1 MSQAA
6 NQAVLADTGP
16 LYALTDPSDQ
26 YHARSRA
33 ELSVIE
39 ARNFKVAV
47 SYATLCETH
56 TLILRRLGGP
66 YARQWL
72 AEMLDGALLLNP
84 EAADYSLAATQLTR
98 FPDHPLTLV
107 DAVTAVV
114 SRRLEIPVW
123 TFDRHFATMRT
134 KLWR

>member
-1 MSQAA
+1 M
-6 NQAVLADTGP
+6 LADTGP

-26 YHARSRA
+26 YHSRSRR

-39 ARNFKVAV
+39 ARNITVAV
-47 SYATLCETH
+47 SYGTLCETH
-56 TLILRRLGGP
+56 TLILRRLGGA

-72 AEMLDGALLLNP
+72 GEMLDGALLLNP
-84 EAADYSLAATQLTR
+84 EAADYSQAATQLIR
-98 FPDHPLTLV
+98 FPDHPITLI
-107 DAVTAVV
+107 DAVTAAV

>member
-1 MSQAA
+1 V

-26 YHARSRA
+26 YHARSRL
-33 ELSVIE
+33 ELTAIE
-39 ARNFKVAV
+39 VHTFTLAV

-72 AEMLDGALLLNP
+72 DEMLEGALLLNP
-84 EAADYSLAATQLTR
+84 ETADYSQAASQLTR
-98 FPDHPLTLV
+98 FPDHPISLV
-107 DAVTAVV
+107 DAVTATM

>member
-1 MSQAA
+1 M

-33 ELSVIE
+33 ELTAIE
-39 ARNFKVAV
+39 ARNFTVAV
-47 SYATLCETH
+47 GYATLCETH
-56 TLILRRLGGP
+56 TLILRRLGGA

-72 AEMLDGALLLNP
+72 GEMMDGALLLNP
-84 EAADYSLAATQLTR
+84 EAADYSQAAAQLTR
-98 FPDHPLTLV
+98 FPDHPITLV
-107 DAVTAVV
+107 DAVTVAL
-114 SRRLEIPVW
+114 SRRLEVPVW

-134 KLWR
+134 KIWR